1 MFANTGSSAGTK
13 PVGFCM
19 YNCGCQSEHGAV
31 AAYAVGGTKSPPTT
45 GTPPKVYT
53 GDTAPG
59 VGIITGEGEK
69 VAAGGE
75 FWEFDTLPGDSVCG
89 DVATSGGAWGLGGTG
104 LLLAM
109 LCVVVVGRGR
119 R

>member
-1 MFANTGSSAGTK
+1 MGTK

-31 AAYAVGGTKSPPTT
+31 AAYAMGGAKSPPTT

-75 FWEFDTLPGDSVCG
+75 FWECDTLPGDSVCG
-89 DVATSGGAWGLGGTG
+89 DAAASGGAWGLEGTG

-109 LCVVVVGRGR
+109 LCVVVGRGR